1 MQTCIVHE
9 IRSSTRYVNYRD
21 RKPVARDLRSV
32 YTAANAEQALAA
44 LERFDERWG
53 AQYPMIARMWRRDWE
68 YIIPFLS
75 LPQPLRRVV
84 RKAIKTRGAF
94 PDEQAAT
101 KLIYLAILRAEA
113 KWRRVQSWTPALA
126 ALKIHFEDRL
136 PD

>member
-1 MQTCIVHE
+1 MHE

-44 LERFDERWG
+44 LERFDERGG

-75 LPQPLRRVV
+75 LPQPAHSSANAVARTIVQR
-84 RKAIKTRGAF
+84 T
-94 PDEQAAT
+94 Q
-101 KLIYLAILRAEA
+101 LA
-113 KWRRVQSWTPALA
+113 
-126 ALKIHFEDRL
+126 
-136 PD
+136 

>member
-1 MQTCIVHE
+1 
-9 IRSSTRYVNYRD
+9 
-21 RKPVARDLRSV
+21 
-32 YTAANAEQALAA
+32 
-44 LERFDERWG
+44 
-53 AQYPMIARMWRRDWE
+53 MIARMWRRDWE

-84 RKAIKTRGAF
+84 YTTNTIEAMHRQVRKAIKTRGAF

-101 KLIYLAILRAEA
+101 KLMYLAILRAQD
-113 KWRRVQSWTPALA
+113 KWRRVQNWTAALA